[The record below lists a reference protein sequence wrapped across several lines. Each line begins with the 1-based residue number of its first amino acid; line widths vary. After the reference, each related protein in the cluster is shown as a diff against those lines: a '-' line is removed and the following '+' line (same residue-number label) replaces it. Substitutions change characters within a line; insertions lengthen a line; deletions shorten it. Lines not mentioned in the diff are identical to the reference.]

1 MGSSI
6 LLCSCCQMEWK
17 LFTSCFLWVSSC
29 LWITGTVSIKKN
41 TKRNSY
47 QMQAGFHFFVKQK
60 FLKLHRSTY
69 FIWTRFYSCPV
80 HIWSSLKT
88 NPTKPL
94 AVNHIAEEKQVKTLI
109 CRRCSFAHCRN
120 PSFVLSR
127 TLWLS
132 KLGCFGFLLG
142 ATPVSRMSTGGSI
155 KCTSH
160 TSTDQR
166 RSTRKSNLLYDHQS
180 FLADFIFFQ
189 GITEDT

>member
-69 FIWTRFYSCPV
+69 FIWTGFYSCPV

-132 KLGCFGFLLG
+132 KLGCFGFLLVQHLCQECQQVG
-142 ATPVSRMSTGGSI
+142 LSSVPPILQLIRDDPHISQTC
-155 KCTSH
+155 CTIINLSSQ
-160 TSTDQR
+160 TS
-166 RSTRKSNLLYDHQS
+166 S
-180 FLADFIFFQ
+180 FSK
-189 GITEDT
+189 G

>member
-47 QMQAGFHFFVKQK
+47 QMQAGFHFFFKEK

-69 FIWTRFYSCPV
+69 FIWTHFYSCPV

-109 CRRCSFAHCRN
+109 HAHSPIVEILLLFYR
-120 PSFVLSR
+120 
-127 TLWLS
+127 
-132 KLGCFGFLLG
+132 GHFGFQSWVVLG
-142 ATPVSRMSTGGSI
+142 LSWVRHLCEECQQVGLSSVPPILQLIRDDPHVSQTC
-155 KCTSH
+155 CTII
-160 TSTDQR
+160 
-166 RSTRKSNLLYDHQS
+166 NLSSQTWS
-180 FLADFIFFQ
+180 FSK
-189 GITEDT
+189 G